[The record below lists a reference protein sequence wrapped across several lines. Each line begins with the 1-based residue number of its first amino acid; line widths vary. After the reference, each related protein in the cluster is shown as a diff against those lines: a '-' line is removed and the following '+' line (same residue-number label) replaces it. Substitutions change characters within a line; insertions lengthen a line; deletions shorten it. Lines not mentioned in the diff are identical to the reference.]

1 MPKQITIQGGEI
13 YNPATNEFVQVPTTT
28 LLLEHSLVSLS
39 NWEFKWEEPFISD
52 KEHTPEQMLD
62 YIKFMTL
69 TKHVDPN
76 VYLMLTP
83 ENVEEIRAYIEK
95 KGHANTFRRS
105 DEHKRKKEFTTA
117 ETIYYGMFAQG
128 IPKEC
133 EKWHLNK
140 LLALIEFMS
149 IKNNPG
155 KKMSKK
161 DLYKRHSSINKA
173 NRKRYHS
180 KG

>member
-1 MPKQITIQGGEI
+1 MPLQITVKGGEI
-13 YNPATNEFVQVPTTT
+13 YNAQTEEFVQVPTTT

-39 NWEFKWEEPFISD
+39 KWESKWEVPFINE
-52 KEHTPEQMLD
+52 KGHTPEQMMD

-76 VYLMLTP
+76 VYSFITQ

-95 KGHANTFRRS
+95 KHHANVFNRPN
-105 DEHKRKKEFTTA
+105 DKRKPKELITA

-140 LLALIEFMS
+140 LLALIELMS

-161 DLYKRHSSINKA
+161 DLYKRHRNINKA
-173 NRKRYHS
+173 NRKRFNS